1 MRVVDLVQIG
11 AIAVGKYGIG
21 TLYAQLVH
29 DYLTGQSLP
38 DRAYGRFL
46 SASARTVGS
55 YFETLERWGLVTREG
70 STRSRKFVLGPT
82 VNAQFCEDVLVGM
95 YGAQVIDDLKA
106 GTITCRIAEVGG
118 KGNPVCDYAVQQ
130 LLGVYGVQTV
140 VPHALAEPSTRTGT
154 GSVVFPDYR
163 NFSSLLFNLNT
174 YSNYVQIKTYGEFA
188 EMELLTYSVDL
199 PDDLVLDK
207 KITSPKER
215 AGRKKVYTLPK
226 SSWAFSKPGWTLD
239 RIREVD
245 VDRWA
250 DVVAV
255 LTTWNDRFKHEE
267 KLDAF
272 RYAVIRSLLCE
283 ESIPLDTVKRAIQAA
298 SVDTWWKDRAE
309 LKSFLREPQRVRQFA
324 KRSTHDRLGRNMDVH
339 PKGEVIAV
347 EF

>member
-1 MRVVDLVQIG
+1 MRVVDLVQLG
-11 AIAVGKYGIG
+11 AIGVGKPGVG

-29 DYLTGQSLP
+29 DYLVGQSLP
-38 DRAYGRFL
+38 DRAYGRFQ
-46 SASARTVGS
+46 SASARTIAS

-82 VNAQFCEDVLVGM
+82 VNAQFCAEVLVGM
-95 YGAQVIDDLKA
+95 YGAQVIDDLNA
-106 GTITCRIAEVGG
+106 GTITCGIAEVGA

-140 VPHALAEPSTRTGT
+140 VTYALPEPSVRTGT

-163 NFSSLLFNLNT
+163 NFSTLLFNLNT
-174 YSNYVQIKTYGEFA
+174 YSNYVQINSGGEFA
-188 EMELLTYSVDL
+188 VIDLLTYSVDL

-245 VDRWA
+245 VDRFD
-250 DVVAV
+250 DVVSV
-255 LTTWNDRFKHEE
+255 LKAWNELFKHEE
-267 KLDAF
+267 KLDTL

-283 ESIPLDTVKRAIQAA
+283 ESIPLDTVVRSIRAA
-298 SVDTWWKDRAE
+298 SIDNFWKDKAE
-309 LKSFLREPQRVRQFA
+309 LKSFLREPQRVRNYA

-339 PKGEVIAV
+339 PKGEVVAV